1 MVSFI
6 WKELTEFSL
15 LSVLNSLK
23 SKLQKS
29 WEVPFMSMNPP
40 YMSMAE
46 PSTTVLWPFLLVGIW
61 VCTQKEREIHLDYFY
76 DLD

>member
-1 MVSFI
+1 
-6 WKELTEFSL
+6 
-15 LSVLNSLK
+15 
-23 SKLQKS
+23 
-29 WEVPFMSMNPP
+29 MSMNPP